1 MKNVEVY
8 KQKLLNLRNE
18 VTQRMETIERDI
30 RHEDLSAD
38 WNEQATER
46 ENDEVLE
53 TLGNAAERELHNIN
67 AALQRIENGTYF
79 YCQECGDEIP
89 PARLELLPFSTLC
102 VSCAEDFE
110 YLSTIPNSELRKSSI
125 E

>member
-1 MKNVEVY
+1 MQNTEEF
-8 KQKLLNLRNE
+8 KQKLINLRHD
-18 VTQRMETIERDI
+18 VTTRMKSIEHDI
-30 RHEDLSAD
+30 RHEDISAD

-67 AALQRIENGTYF
+67 AALQRIEEGTYF

-89 PARLELLPFSTLC
+89 SARLELLPFSTLC

-110 YLSTIPNSELRKSSI
+110 YLSTIPNFDTTQI
-125 E
+125 NN